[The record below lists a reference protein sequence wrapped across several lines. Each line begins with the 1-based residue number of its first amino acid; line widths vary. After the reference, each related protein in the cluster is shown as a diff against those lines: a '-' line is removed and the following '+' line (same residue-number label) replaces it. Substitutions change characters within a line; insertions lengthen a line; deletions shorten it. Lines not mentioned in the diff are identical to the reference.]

1 MELELFKIGAAY
13 IRVSDERQDEYSP
26 TSQLKKIRERA
37 ERDNVVIPDEYVFYD
52 DGISGR
58 DTKKRNDFNRMIS
71 LAKDKSHPFE
81 VIYVWKFSRFAR
93 SQEQSIVFKNLLR
106 KSGVSVVSVS
116 ETIPEGPFGSL
127 IERVIEWMDEFYSIN
142 LSAEVKRGFEEKI
155 SRGEPIVP
163 PPFGY
168 IIKEGKYIPDEENGR
183 AEAVRTVF
191 ALYASG
197 VKQREIAVEIFNRGI
212 RTQNGKMPS
221 KRWVEYMLH
230 NPCYI
235 GKLRHCTDGTR
246 SVSKRHLDNESILV
260 VDGHHE
266 PLISLDLWDKVQKM
280 LEEQKLKYSKYARS
294 EQPVEYMLKGLV
306 RCSACGGTLA
316 ANGLSGK
323 NKTRCLQ
330 CCNYARA
337 QCHTSHSITMTK
349 IENAFMEGIMT
360 AVNDLKFNIVAAKKE
375 KKDTDVDFDKLIAI
389 DQKRLERAK
398 EAYLSEV
405 DTIEQ
410 YAANKKEITERIE
423 KLIKMR
429 DEKKV
434 ETVDVHDFKDKVL
447 MVVDLIKRDDVTPI
461 EKNDALRTIIH
472 HIIYEKANDNLAIYF
487 HDAQSS

>member
-1 MELELFKIGAAY
+1 
-13 IRVSDERQDEYSP
+13 V
-26 TSQLKKIRERA
+26 
-37 ERDNVVIPDEYVFYD
+37 
-52 DGISGR
+52 
-58 DTKKRNDFNRMIS
+58 
-71 LAKDKSHPFE
+71 
-81 VIYVWKFSRFAR
+81 
-93 SQEQSIVFKNLLR
+93 
-106 KSGVSVVSVS
+106 
-116 ETIPEGPFGSL
+116 
-127 IERVIEWMDEFYSIN
+127 
-142 LSAEVKRGFEEKI
+142 
-155 SRGEPIVP
+155 
-163 PPFGY
+163 
-168 IIKEGKYIPDEENGR
+168 
-183 AEAVRTVF
+183 
-191 ALYASG
+191 
-197 VKQREIAVEIFNRGI
+197 
-212 RTQNGKMPS
+212 
-221 KRWVEYMLH
+221 
-230 NPCYI
+230 
-235 GKLRHCTDGTR
+235 
-246 SVSKRHLDNESILV
+246 V

-294 EQPVEYMLKGLV
+294 EQPVEYMLRGLV

-349 IENAFMEGIMT
+349 IENAFMEGIMM
-360 AVNDLKFNIVAAKKE
+360 AVNHLKFNIVADKKE

-434 ETVDVHDFKDKVL
+434 DTVDVHDFKDKVL
-447 MVVDLIKRDDVTPI
+447 MVVDLIKRDDITPI

-487 HDAQSS
+487 HDVQSS